1 VVGGMYRA
9 RGALFKTMEI
19 VVDEKPLALATSRI
33 VAAERFNPVGF
44 QLVLPKCMLV
54 YRRMA
59 DYRGRNAPGQDWT
72 STKPQ
77 PGNVGRPT

>member
-1 VVGGMYRA
+1 MAAVSIFFLVVGGMYRA

-33 VAAERFNPVGF
+33 VAAERFNPVGS

-59 DYRGRNAPGQDWT
+59 DYRDGMLRAQD
-72 STKPQ
+72 
-77 PGNVGRPT
+77 

>member
-1 VVGGMYRA
+1 
-9 RGALFKTMEI
+9 LFKTMEI

-33 VAAERFNPVGF
+33 VAAERFNPVGS
-44 QLVLPKCMLV
+44 QLVLLKCMLV
-54 YRRMA
+54 YRRMV
-59 DYRGRNAPGQDWT
+59 DYRDGMLRAQDWT